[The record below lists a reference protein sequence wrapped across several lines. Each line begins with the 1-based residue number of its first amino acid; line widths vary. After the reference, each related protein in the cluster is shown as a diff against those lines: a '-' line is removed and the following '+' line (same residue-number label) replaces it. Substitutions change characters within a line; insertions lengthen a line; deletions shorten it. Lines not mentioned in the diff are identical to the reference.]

1 MKVECWLRWEIQ
13 RSVLE
18 MCIKIIIIPLW
29 NQKYVGLPARHRF
42 WRTSSCCDCVYHP
55 YCGVCPVINLAL
67 ENNIYERRPNNYRCR
82 IYKGILDTLFE
93 LIEDKEVEAIFT
105 SWI

>member
-1 MKVECWLRWEIQ
+1 MYIMAVSYTHLDVYKRQ
-13 RSVLE
+13 
-18 MCIKIIIIPLW
+18 
-29 NQKYVGLPARHRF
+29 LP
-42 WRTSSCCDCVYHP
+42 SCCDCVYHP

>member
-1 MKVECWLRWEIQ
+1 MLAEMGNPTFCLGNVYKDNYNSIMESKVCRITCQ
-13 RSVLE
+13 ASVLE
-18 MCIKIIIIPLW
+18 
-29 NQKYVGLPARHRF
+29 GLP
-42 WRTSSCCDCVYHP
+42 SCCDCVYHP

-82 IYKGILDTLFE
+82 IYQGILDTLFE